1 MQISVSTPV
10 ENLILGPLTPAAEHS
25 VCQKSAGQTAL
36 AQGAEW
42 RRKLEAMEA
51 CLLQMPQA
59 EAPISHWFSRG
70 VYAREMSLEP
80 GSLLTGR
87 IHKYSQINVLLQGE
101 VSVLLEDGI
110 RRICAPFIYEAPAGA
125 KRVMFAHTAVR
136 WLTICGTHN
145 TNTET
150 LVDELTAATY
160 QEYEAFCAGL
170 MQDKGG

>member
-1 MQISVSTPV
+1 MQIPVLAPV
-10 ENLILGPLTPAAEHS
+10 ESLILGPLVPTVERP
-25 VCQKSAGQTAL
+25 VCQKASSQPAL
-36 AQGAEW
+36 AQSAKW

-51 CLLQMPQA
+51 CLLQMPQG

-70 VYAREMSLEP
+70 VYAREMSLAP
-80 GSLLTGR
+80 NSLLTGR

-110 RRICAPFIYEAPAGA
+110 RRIRAPFVYEAPAGA

-136 WLTICGTHN
+136 WLTICGTQN
-145 TNTET
+145 TDTEA

-170 MQDKGG
+170 TQNKGK